1 MKIHRSLLAVIALFL
16 SIGCTELVDRSYD
29 RIIAEQ
35 FDATDQDLA
44 SLVGSAYI
52 NWRDVILNWDGFHR
66 AQELSADQL
75 VIPARPNGWVDGGV
89 YRRIHEHKW
98 TSDEG
103 IVVQVWNRAYAG
115 ITNCNRIIYQI
126 ESNIIPID
134 PEALESTI
142 SELKVLRASY
152 YYVLLDLYGNVPIIT
167 QFDVPVG
174 FLPEQ
179 SSRREVYDFIVGE
192 LVENVDH
199 LSESNDQS
207 TYGKFNKWAGYAL
220 LAKLYLNAEVY
231 KSEAEWEK
239 AIQAADMVIN
249 SGLYALE
256 ASQRNVF
263 VTNNENSKEII
274 FAIPFDENYVTEWNA
289 FDLHMQTL
297 QPGSQ
302 ATYNLISTPWGGI
315 CAIPQFIDT
324 YDPDDLRLINGWIQG
339 PQLTASGEP
348 IIASLGTLAGQPL
361 SFVNEVPGI
370 DYSEEIHGYRLGKFE
385 IKQNANVQLSND
397 WPLLR
402 YADVLLMK
410 AESLLRLGNIEEAA
424 ALVTEVRERNFPQNP
439 EKASVSGADLLGG
452 SNYSY
457 GLDNRQENTVEGGDD
472 IKFGRFLDELSWEFA
487 QEGRRRQ
494 DLIRF
499 GVFTTKSWLNHSPNG
514 DDKILFPLPRIA
526 LNTNPN
532 LTQNPGY

>member
-134 PEALESTI
+134 PDALESTI

-179 SSRREVYDFIVGE
+179 SSRGEVYDFIVGE

-424 ALVTEVRERNFPQNP
+424 ALVTEVRKRNFPQNP

>member
-532 LTQNPGY
+532 LIQNPGY

>member
-179 SSRREVYDFIVGE
+179 SSRGEVYDFIVGE

-532 LTQNPGY
+532 LIQNPGY

>member
-134 PEALESTI
+134 PDALESTI

-499 GVFTTKSWLNHSPNG
+499 GVFTEKSWLNHSPNG

-532 LTQNPGY
+532 LIQNPGY

>member
-134 PEALESTI
+134 PDALESTI

-348 IIASLGTLAGQPL
+348 IIAS
-361 SFVNEVPGI
+361 
-370 DYSEEIHGYRLGKFE
+370 
-385 IKQNANVQLSND
+385 
-397 WPLLR
+397 
-402 YADVLLMK
+402 
-410 AESLLRLGNIEEAA
+410 
-424 ALVTEVRERNFPQNP
+424 
-439 EKASVSGADLLGG
+439 
-452 SNYSY
+452 
-457 GLDNRQENTVEGGDD
+457 
-472 IKFGRFLDELSWEFA
+472 
-487 QEGRRRQ
+487 
-494 DLIRF
+494 
-499 GVFTTKSWLNHSPNG
+499 
-514 DDKILFPLPRIA
+514 
-526 LNTNPN
+526 
-532 LTQNPGY
+532 